1 MNEDQIKNQINELIK
16 DEIQEVIN
24 EYVDAKDESSKSG
37 VGFVLSDDDKE
48 LKVNISQN
56 EIDKIIKEY
65 KKIKKSNK
73 SNLSQVRKLGL
84 VDKYG
89 NPLK

>member
-24 EYVDAKDESSKSG
+24 EYVDAKDETSKSG
-37 VGFVLSDDDKE
+37 VGFVLNDDDQE
-48 LKVNISQN
+48 LKVNISQK

-65 KKIKKSNK
+65 KKIKKSSK

>member
-73 SNLSQVRKLGL
+73 SNLSQFRKLGL